1 MTDEELLQKK
11 RFIELARKSTD
22 CAYFIFT
29 DFLGLAE
36 QSVFAEAVASF
47 GGARF
52 TRYGGCEGTERIMV
66 RFGDEDEL
74 GYAEPF
80 PISVIKISPRAPKF
94 AEKLTHRDFL
104 GAILNL
110 GIERHTLGDIV
121 IRDNEAF
128 LFAKEDIAPYVAGEL
143 TRVKHT
149 DVICQTVSE
158 SELPEGELYKTRAV
172 HIQLSGERLDAL
184 VAKVFSLSR
193 EEAQGYVRR
202 RLTFVGGRLTENV
215 SYVPKPDDVISVRGL
230 GRFIYRGVDG
240 LSRKGKLNATADV
253 FC

>member
-52 TRYGGCEGTERIMV
+52 TKYGGCDGAERIMV

-74 GYAEPF
+74 GYSEQF
-80 PISVIKISPRAPKF
+80 PISIVKITPRAPKF

-104 GAILNL
+104 GALLNL

-121 IRDNEAF
+121 IRDNKAF
-128 LFAKEDIAPYVAGEL
+128 LFANNDIAPYVVGEL
-143 TRVKHT
+143 TRVRRT
-149 DVICQTVSE
+149 EVICQTVSA
-158 SELPEGELYKTRAV
+158 SDLPEGELYETRTV
-172 HIQLSGERLDAL
+172 NIQLSGERLDAII
-184 VAKVFSLSR
+184 AKVFSLSR
-193 EEAQGYVRR
+193 DEAQGYVHR
-202 RLTFVGGRLTENV
+202 RLTFVGGRLTESV
-215 SYVPKPDDVISVRGL
+215 SYVPKPGDVISVRGL
-230 GRFIYRGVDG
+230 GRFIYRGAYG
-240 LSRKGKLNATADV
+240 LSRKGKLNASADL